1 MTDAAGTA
9 LLDQVVMEAWWP
21 GVLAVVSE
29 NDIVQTAEGSCVE
42 PSCSTPDANPVLA
55 VESENDIVQAAEGSC
70 VEPSCSTPDATPEV
84 DGWSSC
90 FMMLPLLASGLSRRE
105 VERLFKEVPGR
116 PSLASVL
123 FAITSSP
130 AWYSVMSMVCASVVV
145 SL

>member
-1 MTDAAGTA
+1 MTDAVGTA

-42 PSCSTPDANPVLA
+42 PSCSTPDAK
-55 VESENDIVQAAEGSC
+55 
-70 VEPSCSTPDATPEV
+70 PEV

-90 FMMLPLLASGLSRRE
+90 SMMLPLLASGLSRRE

-130 AWYSVMSMVCASVVV
+130 AWYSDVDGVCASVVV
-145 SL
+145 SLSQVRCNLYGAGPSVNAPS